1 MMRPSMRLSK
11 SLYMKGLQCHKAL
24 YLAKFKPEL
33 AAEVPPEREAIFQS
47 GREVGRL
54 AYGLFPGGIEIP
66 YGAGRLGGQVESTA
80 SLIKEGEG
88 TIYEA
93 TLRHDDVL
101 CKIDILHKGKTGW
114 GLYEVKMSTGLKAE
128 HIEDVSLQYFVASGA
143 GLDIS
148 NSFLVHLDR
157 EYVKEGALHL
167 NKLFQNEDIT
177 EEVRKRQ
184 GFVGKEI
191 LRLKEMLTGPEPDID
206 IGKHCFAPYECE
218 FKGYCWEHVPED
230 SVFDL
235 RGRGGADKYAL
246 YQRGIL
252 QMVDIPLDELS
263 GRQREQV
270 ETTIDRRN
278 ISDGK
283 KMIDF
288 ISLLEYPLHFLD
300 FETIGPPVPRY
311 DGTRP
316 YQAIPFQYSLHIQEV
331 ENGEISHREYLAD
344 PGPDPRCLLAEQ
356 LLSDITDRGSILVYH
371 APFER
376 GILRALAVMF
386 PEYAL
391 RIEEITSRII
401 DLELPFKKRD
411 VYFWKMKGSTSI
423 KSVLPALVPDLSY
436 EDLAIRNGNIA
447 TQSYMNICDSE
458 DLLEIARVKRDLRKY
473 CCLDTLAM
481 VKILEK
487 IRQIAEEAGR
497 L

>member
-1 MMRPSMRLSK
+1 MARPSMRLSK

-24 YLAKFKPEL
+24 YLTKFRPEL
-33 AAEVPPEREAIFQS
+33 AAEIPPEKEAIFQS

-54 AYGLFPGGIEIP
+54 AHGLFPGGIEIP
-66 YGAGRLGGQVESTA
+66 YGAGRLGGQVERTA
-80 SLIKEGEG
+80 SLIKEGAG

-101 CKIDILHKGKTGW
+101 CKIDILHNGKTGW
-114 GLYEVKMSTGLKAE
+114 ELFEVKMSTGLKAE
-128 HIEDVSLQYFVASGA
+128 HIEDVSLQYVVARGA

-157 EYVKEGALHL
+157 EYIKEGALHL
-167 NKLFQNEDIT
+167 EKLFHSEDIT
-177 EEVRKRQ
+177 EAVLKRK
-184 GFVGKEI
+184 GFVRKEI
-191 LRLKEMLTGPEPDID
+191 LRLKEMLTGTEPDID

-218 FKGYCWEHVPED
+218 FKGYCWGHVPED

-252 QMVDIPLDELS
+252 RMEDIPLEELS
-263 GRQREQV
+263 YRQREQV

-283 KMIDF
+283 EVRDF
-288 ISLLEYPLHFLD
+288 LSFLKYPLHFLD
-300 FETIGPPVPRY
+300 FETIGSPVPRY

-316 YQAIPFQYSLHIQEV
+316 YQAIPFQYSLHIQEM

-344 PGPDPRCLLAEQ
+344 PGPDPRCMLVEQ
-356 LLSDITDRGSILVYH
+356 LLIDIQDRGSILVYH

-391 RIEEITSRII
+391 RIGDITSRII
-401 DLELPFKKRD
+401 DLESPFKKREI
-411 VYFWKMKGSTSI
+411 YFWKMKGSTSI

-436 EDLAIRNGNIA
+436 EDMAIRNGNIA

-458 DLLEIARVKRDLRKY
+458 DLVEIARVKSNLRKY
-473 CCLDTLAM
+473 CWLDTYAM

-487 IRQIAEEAGR
+487 ICQMAEEPGR
-497 L
+497 S

>member
-1 MMRPSMRLSK
+1 
-11 SLYMKGLQCHKAL
+11 
-24 YLAKFKPEL
+24 
-33 AAEVPPEREAIFQS
+33 
-47 GREVGRL
+47 
-54 AYGLFPGGIEIP
+54 
-66 YGAGRLGGQVESTA
+66 
-80 SLIKEGEG
+80 
-88 TIYEA
+88 
-93 TLRHDDVL
+93 
-101 CKIDILHKGKTGW
+101 
-114 GLYEVKMSTGLKAE
+114 
-128 HIEDVSLQYFVASGA
+128 
-143 GLDIS
+143 
-148 NSFLVHLDR
+148 
-157 EYVKEGALHL
+157 
-167 NKLFQNEDIT
+167 
-177 EEVRKRQ
+177 
-184 GFVGKEI
+184 
-191 LRLKEMLTGPEPDID
+191 
-206 IGKHCFAPYECE
+206 
-218 FKGYCWEHVPED
+218 
-230 SVFDL
+230 
-235 RGRGGADKYAL
+235 
-246 YQRGIL
+246 
-252 QMVDIPLDELS
+252 MVDIPLDELS